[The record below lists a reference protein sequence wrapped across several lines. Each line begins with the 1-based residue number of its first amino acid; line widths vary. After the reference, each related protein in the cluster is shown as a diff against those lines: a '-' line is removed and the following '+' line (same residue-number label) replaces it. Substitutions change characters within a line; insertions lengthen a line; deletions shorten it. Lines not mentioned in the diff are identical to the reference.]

1 MSERY
6 GFRTGFR
13 GFSRQDVLN
22 YIDDIRTTFHEE
34 TTARDAEIESL
45 KTQLNDLREKLALA
59 STAEEREAQL
69 RAELETAQ
77 EAVRS
82 LTVQTEQLTA
92 QLAQAQATIDSGR
105 EQELAESLAEARST
119 VQTLREREATLTSQL
134 AETHQAVAALWQEKE
149 QLEHGLTAA
158 AAFADSVQAQAAD
171 LKAQL
176 GGAAV
181 PDEKPAEKSMERWL
195 F

>member
-22 YIDDIRTTFHEE
+22 YIDELRTTFHEE
-34 TTARDAEIESL
+34 TTARDEEIESL
-45 KTQLNDLREKLALA
+45 KTQLNELRAKLASVA
-59 STAEEREAQL
+59 TAEEREAQL

-77 EAVRS
+77 QAVRS
-82 LTVQTEQLTA
+82 LTAQTEQLTA
-92 QLAQAQATIDSGR
+92 QLEQAQAVIDSGR
-105 EQELAESLAEARST
+105 EQELAESLAESRST
-119 VQTLREREATLTSQL
+119 VQALREREAELTSQL
-134 AETHQAVAALWQEKE
+134 AEAHRAIAALWQEKE

-171 LKAQL
+171 VKAQL
-176 GGAAV
+176 GGTAA
-181 PDEKPAEKSMERWL
+181 PEEKTSEKPMERWL